1 MLDLNTKATSQVAKH
16 QIGTQCIQYIPE
28 LSLLA
33 TAGWDKMLY
42 YWDCRQPSPALTVP
56 HQNPIYSMDC
66 RHPLLITSDSKSI
79 VYVFNLASP
88 QQVYKQKPTPLKH
101 PTRCVGAMVDK
112 AGFVIGAAEGRCA
125 VQYIEDINL
134 SKNFSF
140 RCHRDETTMAT
151 YAVNSLAFH
160 PLGTFASCGSDGV
173 YSCWDHRAKSKLKQF
188 LALPAP
194 LTAIRFN
201 AQGSMCAY
209 AQGYDWHKGAEGT
222 QIPAPVKV
230 FVHAVDAKE
239 VTPSPPK
246 AK

>member
-222 QIPAPVKV
+222 QIPAPSKCLC
-230 FVHAVDAKE
+230 
-239 VTPSPPK
+239 TPSTPRK
-246 AK
+246 